1 MSQKTLFHAHT
12 KSAAVSN
19 TSPKQQPAHSD
30 SEIQVASIWGFSI
43 LNRGLQNY
51 SNWGKENWKVT
62 HWLLNAL
69 LVTAD
74 PTFGHQGPVSWKT
87 IFPQMAGGWFQ
98 DNSNT
103 LHLLCA
109 LFLFLLHQLHLR
121 LSGIRSQSLGTPG
134 LKEKHVSS

>member
-74 PTFGHQGPVSWKT
+74 PTFGHQGPVWGRQFFHRWQEDGFRITQTHYIYCVLYFYFYYISST
-87 IFPQMAGGWFQ
+87 SDYQ
-98 DNSNT
+98 
-103 LHLLCA
+103 A
-109 LFLFLLHQLHLR
+109 LD
-121 LSGIRSQSLGTPG
+121 
-134 LKEKHVSS
+134 LKVWEPLA